1 MSENETYTSQI
12 RNEIT
17 TIEQQ
22 NLKIE
27 SAIDRN
33 CKQDIKYALL
43 AERISVIENEIYEIR
58 HMLSGRQFMQRSL
71 SYEDTRDSK

>member
-1 MSENETYTSQI
+1 MSENETYTSLI

-17 TIEQQ
+17 TIDEQ

-27 SAIDRN
+27 SAITRN

-43 AERISVIENEIYEIR
+43 VERISVLENEIYEIR

>member
-1 MSENETYTSQI
+1 MSENETYTSLI

-17 TIEQQ
+17 TIDEQ

-27 SAIDRN
+27 SAITRN

-43 AERISVIENEIYEIR
+43 VERISVLEQDIIELR
-58 HMLSGRQFMQRSL
+58 HILSGRQFMQRTL
-71 SYEDTRDSK
+71 SYEDTTDSK

>member
-17 TIEQQ
+17 TIDEQ

-27 SAIDRN
+27 SAITRN

-43 AERISVIENEIYEIR
+43 AERISVLEQEIIELR
-58 HMLSGRQFMQRSL
+58 HILSGRQFMQRTL
-71 SYEDTRDSK
+71 SYEDTSDSK